1 MPKWAR
7 QCCMILL
14 ALAATACDHDGGQG
28 IPMQRGAWL
37 PGREWRLVPE
47 ATIGSVD
54 QDGYEFGNVVGVALD
69 PLGRVWVADGKQ
81 SVVRVFD
88 AGGKLVRSVGRK
100 GRGPN
105 EFLSISGM
113 TFDPSGR
120 LWVVDGGNARYTVY
134 DTAGKLVKTAP
145 RVANMS
151 ATPWPGR
158 FDDAGRLYDVSG
170 TLAPDGAIVT
180 YIVRLD
186 SALQPADTFA
196 VPPLKEEVFQIVRGD
211 KRNRITEQVVVPFT
225 GTQTWKLDPEG
236 FVWIANTA
244 RYRIER
250 HGFTGGARQVVEH
263 ATEPVRVTRQ
273 ERDRMLDGYKA
284 FIDRGGKIDVSRV
297 PKTHPALTNYVIDDA
312 GRLWVSVVTSEREGR
327 VLDVFEL
334 NGRFLGRVPLPTG
347 MRSGPRAIRGD
358 RMVVVATDSLD
369 VQSVVLLR
377 IVKPG
382 G

>member
-1 MPKWAR
+1 
-7 QCCMILL
+7 
-14 ALAATACDHDGGQG
+14 
-28 IPMQRGAWL
+28 MQRGAWL

-81 SVVRVFD
+81 SVLRVFD
-88 AGGKLVRSVGRK
+88 AGGKLVRTVGRK

-134 DTAGKLVKTAP
+134 DTAGKLVKTAS
-145 RVANMS
+145 RSANMS

-158 FDDAGRLYDVSG
+158 FDDEGRLYDVSG
-170 TLAPDGAIVT
+170 TLAPDGSIVT

-196 VPPLKEEVFQIVRGD
+196 VPPFDEEVFQIVRGD
-211 KRNRITEQVVVPFT
+211 ARNRTTEQVAVPFT
-225 GTQTWKLDPEG
+225 GMQTWKIDPQG

-244 RYRIER
+244 RYRMER
-250 HGFTGGARQVVEH
+250 HNFGGGVRQVVEH
-263 ATEPVRVTRQ
+263 ATEPVRVTR
-273 ERDRMLDGYKA
+273 EDRERMLEGYQG
-284 FIDRGGKIDVSRV
+284 FIGRGGKIDMARV
-297 PKTHPALTNYVIDDA
+297 PKTHAVLNTFMFDDT
-312 GRLWVSVVTSEREGR
+312 GHLWSSPVTSAREGR
-327 VLDVFEL
+327 ALDVFEL

-347 MRSGPRAIRGD
+347 MRSSPRAIRGD